1 MLRWTIVSN
10 TSPLLDAAR
19 DGSLEVVQLLVSQ
32 SLGESP
38 NSVLTSARS
47 SAMVL
52 VPTLETRTTEPPYNL
67 RFPIQGS
74 YGFAR
79 VSCAGI
85 DGVKARYVNLLN
97 E

>member
-1 MLRWTIVSN
+1 
-10 TSPLLDAAR
+10 
-19 DGSLEVVQLLVSQ
+19 
-32 SLGESP
+32 
-38 NSVLTSARS
+38 
-47 SAMVL
+47 MVL
-52 VPTLETRTTEPPYNL
+52 VPTLETRTTEQPYNL
-67 RFPIQGS
+67 RFLIQGS